1 MVRFAIVGTGRI
13 SDWVLKGAV
22 QDPRF
27 RAVAV
32 CSRSID
38 SAKAF
43 IEKHPEAFTA
53 DAKAFDSLDQM
64 LTCPEIDAVYV
75 GTPNSTHRDITVKSL
90 CSGKHVLCEKPFA
103 CSTAEVQDMIDAAR
117 ANGKVLM
124 EAMIST
130 LNPNFRLAREKMAE
144 IGTVRHYSSTFC
156 QYSSK
161 YEALKQGIVS
171 NSFNPAMGGG
181 ALGDIGVYTTF
192 PAVALFG
199 APLDVKAHLVTL
211 PTEFGPTDVQGTA
224 ELLYPGMTVNLAY
237 SKVVD
242 SKLPTEI
249 CGEGGNISMDAVHIC
264 RKVEYE
270 PHRTPTS
277 GRGPATS
284 TETIAEGLGHD
295 EYFYE
300 FEEFISVIESGR
312 LESDINSLQVS
323 LTNMEV
329 MEKIRKFA

>member
-1 MVRFAIVGTGRI
+1 MTRFGIVGTGRI

-38 SAKAF
+38 SARAF
-43 IEKHPEAFTA
+43 IVKHPEAFVE
-53 DAKAFDSLDQM
+53 DAKAFDSLEDM
-64 LTCPEIDAVYV
+64 LACPEVDAVYV
-75 GTPNSTHRDITVKSL
+75 GTPNSTHRDITVASL
-90 CSGKHVLCEKPFA
+90 SHGKHVLCEKPLA
-103 CSTAEVQDMIDAAR
+103 CSVAEVKDMIDAAKSH
-117 ANGKVLM
+117 GKVLM

-130 LNPNFRLAREKMAE
+130 LNPNFRIAREKMAE
-144 IGTVRHYSSTFC
+144 IGTVRHFSSTFC

-161 YEALKQGIVS
+161 YEALKQGVVS

-192 PAVALFG
+192 PTVALFG

-211 PTEFGPTDVQGTA
+211 PTAFGPTDVQGTA

-249 CGEGGNISMDAVHIC
+249 CGEGGNISMDAIHIC
-264 RKVEYE
+264 RQVEYE
-270 PHRTPTS
+270 PHRAPTS

-284 TETIAEGLGHD
+284 TETIASGLEKD

-312 LESDINSLQVS
+312 LESDINSLEVS

>member
-1 MVRFAIVGTGRI
+1 MTRFAIVGTGRI

-32 CSRSID
+32 CSRSIE

-43 IEKHPEAFTA
+43 IAKHPEAFTS

-90 CSGKHVLCEKPFA
+90 DSGKHVLCEKPLA
-103 CSTAEVQDMIDAAR
+103 CSVAEVQDMIGAAR

-130 LNPNFRLAREKMAE
+130 LNPNFRIARAKMSE
-144 IGTVRHYSSTFC
+144 IGTIRHYSSTFC

-249 CGEGGNISMDAVHIC
+249 CGEDGNISLDAIHIC
-264 RKVEYE
+264 RKVGYE
-270 PHRTPTS
+270 PHRAPTS

-284 TETIAEGLGHD
+284 AETIAEGLEHD

-312 LESDINSLQVS
+312 SESEINSLQVS

-329 MEKIRKFA
+329 MEKIRNFA